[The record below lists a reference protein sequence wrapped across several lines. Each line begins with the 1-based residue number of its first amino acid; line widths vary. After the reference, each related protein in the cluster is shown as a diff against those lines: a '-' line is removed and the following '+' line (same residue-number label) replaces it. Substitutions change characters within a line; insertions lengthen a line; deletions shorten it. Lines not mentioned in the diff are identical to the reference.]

1 MKIAVY
7 CSSREDLEEKFVQ
20 PAIALGRWIGEHG
33 HTLVY
38 GGVKSGLM
46 HTVAQAT
53 HDAGGKVLG
62 VVPDRFKHR
71 TDAVVDQVVN
81 CQDLGDRKTIMIDNA
96 QLFVVLPG
104 GLGTLDEWL
113 STLSQ
118 IIVNNNDT
126 RDIIVVNIDNLYS
139 AQLKQLEETAQSPFA
154 RGKHID
160 KSIAVASSEEMI
172 FQLDKIS
179 TKNEK

>member
-1 MKIAVY
+1 
-7 CSSREDLEEKFVQ
+7 
-20 PAIALGRWIGEHG
+20 
-33 HTLVY
+33 
-38 GGVKSGLM
+38 M

-104 GLGTLDEWL
+104 GLGTLDEL
-113 STLSQ
+113 SL
-118 IIVNNNDT
+118 I
-126 RDIIVVNIDNLYS
+126 
-139 AQLKQLEETAQSPFA
+139 
-154 RGKHID
+154 HI
-160 KSIAVASSEEMI
+160 
-172 FQLDKIS
+172 
-179 TKNEK
+179 